1 MLQLQPYLE
10 EWRERGFDAYF
21 VTLANSARTA
31 VPYRASAAYPGLPLF
46 HDGARAMIKV
56 YGVSGVPTTVVVD
69 GDGTVQDVKVGWGS
83 GSLSSLT
90 ALIDR
95 LCPE

>member
-21 VTLANSARTA
+21 VTLANSATA
-31 VPYRASAAYPGLPLF
+31 VPYLEQQGLTGLPLF